1 LVTGSYTLSYREA
14 VQAPESTGAKAALL
28 GRLASAGFRVPGGF
42 VLSAAAYHD
51 FRRAAGIERAIRRF
65 GERHGDPFRE
75 SALFEL
81 DRIRLACLRTSLPES
96 VRSSIMSAL
105 AQCGI
110 LGLPVV
116 VRPSVACEDE
126 TDAEFERVH
135 PAALNLLGLDA
146 VDKAVRACWA
156 SLWLPRAVAYRRR
169 AGIREDALSMA
180 VIIQRFVPADAGGV
194 AFTRDPATG
203 DERVEIR
210 SAWGLGEAVSAGKAE
225 PDRFLF
231 RPEGDLLAL
240 AGSEVGSKL
249 QIARPRAVGGITWQS
264 TTRDQRRRSSL
275 TLEQAAAIAETCRR
289 IEQALGAPQAIEWAR
304 VGDDVSL
311 LQTRP
316 LRESGAPEAAAAEPL
331 AAAPNPPP
339 WGTRVWSPAALV
351 AALPVSS
358 TPLTWSLTC
367 LLSEQALQRVLGA
380 RPAEAWGNGPFLSR
394 QEGRPH
400 LEVSALQWFAWEQ
413 WGLAPEAT
421 ARLVG
426 SREAGL
432 PAEALPACS
441 GWQLMRRRWRRLG
454 FSIACRQ
461 AASRGKPR
469 LLLAA
474 RRLADLERRLL
485 QSLSDLDLLDAS
497 VANAETAL
505 GYLPEVIRA
514 MCRSAS
520 ALFRLEETLARRM
533 GADYSPALLGEVLA
547 REGSALG
554 MRAAE
559 LLRRL
564 ARQAAEETQAREALE
579 QTVSPGSGDSDTG
592 ASEAWLAR
600 FAGTRAEPLLRRF
613 LHRFG
618 HHSLVDMELSEP
630 RWSEDCRYPLRVAA
644 SYLATDL
651 PAMQG
656 ARPRSRV
663 AWAQAKRHLN
673 LWEQYRCRRLIGS
686 LLHSVHLQE
695 AAHALLAR
703 QAALERRFCLEAGAR
718 LASRQALEAA
728 EDVFFLNA
736 SELRAFLMG
745 EDPKGDTRAAVA
757 RRRREL
763 SSEEGADAR
772 FGDRMEDQAGSATA
786 ALAGLG
792 VSGGRATGRA
802 RILRGPAEGWN
813 LQPGEI
819 VVAPRIGMAW
829 APILLRA
836 GGVILEGGGLLSQ
849 GALLARECGVPA
861 VSEISDATT
870 RIAEGARVVVD
881 GTRGKVEILGGSG
894 A

>member
-1 LVTGSYTLSYREA
+1 VTGSYTLSYREA
-14 VQAPESTGAKAALL
+14 VQAPESAGAKAVLL

-42 VLSAAAYHD
+42 VLSASAYHD
-51 FRRAAGIERAIRRF
+51 FRRAAGIDRAIRRF
-65 GERHGDPFRE
+65 AERHGDPFRE

-96 VRSSIMSAL
+96 VRSAIMSAL

-110 LGLPVV
+110 LGLPAV
-116 VRPSVACEDE
+116 VRPSVACEGE

-169 AGIREDALSMA
+169 AGIREDDLSMA

-194 AFTRDPATG
+194 AFTRDPETG
-203 DERVEIR
+203 EERVEIR

-231 RPEGDLLAL
+231 RPEGDLLTL

-264 TTRDQRRRSSL
+264 TTHDQRRLASL
-275 TLEQAAAIAETCRR
+275 TLEQATAIAETCRR

-311 LQTRP
+311 LQARP
-316 LRESGAPEAAAAEPL
+316 LRRGGMPETDAADPL

-380 RPAEAWGNGPFLSR
+380 RPAEAWGNGPLLSR

-400 LEVSALQWFAWEQ
+400 LEVSALQWLAWEQ

-421 ARLVG
+421 ARLLG
-426 SREAGL
+426 CREAGL
-432 PAEALPACS
+432 PADALPACS

-474 RRLADLERRLL
+474 RRLADLERRSL

-514 MCRSAS
+514 ICRSAS

-533 GADYSPALLGEVLA
+533 GPDYSPALLGEVLA

-554 MRAAE
+554 VRAAE

-564 ARQAAEETQAREALE
+564 ARQAAEESQAREALE
-579 QTVSPGSGDSDTG
+579 QIASSGDSDTG

-613 LHRFG
+613 LQRFG

-644 SYLATDL
+644 SYLTADL

-656 ARPRSRV
+656 ARPRARV
-663 AWAQAKRHLN
+663 AWAQAKRHLS

-686 LLHSVHLQE
+686 LLHGVHLQE

-703 QAALERRFCLEAGAR
+703 QVALERRLCLEAGSR
-718 LASRQALEAA
+718 LANRQALEAA
-728 EDVFFLNA
+728 EDVFLLNA
-736 SELRAFLMG
+736 SELRAFLLG
-745 EDPKGDTRAAVA
+745 EDPKGDMRAVVA

-763 SSEEGADAR
+763 SSEQGAGAR
-772 FGDRMEDQAGSATA
+772 FAEDQAGSAS
-786 ALAGLG
+786 LAGLG
-792 VSGGRATGRA
+792 ISGGRATGRA
-802 RILRGPAEGWN
+802 RILRSPAEGWN

-819 VVAPRIGMAW
+819 IVASRIGMAW
-829 APILLRA
+829 APLLQRA

-849 GALLARECGVPA
+849 AGLLARECGVPA
-861 VSEISDATT
+861 VSEISDAIT
-870 RIAEGARVVVD
+870 RIAEGTRVVVD
-881 GTRGKVEILGGSG
+881 GTRGKVEILGRSG